1 VSFISAQRKMTTRI
15 MRDDQGVPETNAG
28 AAYGQLI
35 VDQLTEE
42 RNRKNSL
49 EARGITVIT
58 TSGTLVTLLF
68 ALTAGLTAA
77 TKFQLPASAKLPLL
91 LALVAFVIAA
101 IFGLATNVP
110 LRYREATP
118 QGLARLVHAI
128 YWTAPPEIGQLR
140 VAAAQV
146 AVIAATRSANNLKVV
161 FLIVAVFAELLAV
174 VFLSWAVAGI
184 LYSA

>member
-1 VSFISAQRKMTTRI
+1 
-15 MRDDQGVPETNAG
+15 VPNTAAG

-77 TKFQLPASAKLPLL
+77 SKFHLPASTKLPLL

-101 IFGLATNVP
+101 IFGLATNLP

-118 QGLARLVHAI
+118 RGLARLIDAR
-128 YWTAPPEIGQLR
+128 YWTASPEIGQLR
-140 VAAAQV
+140 VAEVQV
-146 AVIAATRSANNLKVV
+146 AVIAITRSANNLKVV
-161 FLIVAVFAELLAV
+161 FLVVAVIAELLAV
-174 VFLSWAVAGI
+174 AFLTWAVACI
-184 LYSA
+184 LYVA